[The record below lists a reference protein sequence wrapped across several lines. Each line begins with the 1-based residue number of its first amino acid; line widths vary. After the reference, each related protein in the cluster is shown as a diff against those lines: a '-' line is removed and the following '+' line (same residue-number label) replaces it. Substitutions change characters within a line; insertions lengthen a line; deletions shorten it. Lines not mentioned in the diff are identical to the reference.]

1 VDVAGLL
8 FRDGTWDRD
17 IWRCVDELNE
27 YRLPDRFGPGDR
39 ILDLGA
45 HVGAF
50 TYACLRRGAGHVTAY
65 EADSANYDLLVHNL
79 MKACHAAHRAS
90 LHFAAVW
97 RSDRPA
103 GLLSHG
109 GYPDAHNTG
118 GGGVF
123 WGAPGGQA
131 VPAVPFDV
139 AIVRTL
145 GPAGPPLRLVK
156 LDIEG
161 SEWPCLLTSRNLR
174 LVQALCGEYHA
185 VPAGIPE
192 HARVEGFPAYTPEV
206 LKGFLAAQGFGRV
219 TLEPTDERLGRF
231 WAERE

>member
-1 VDVAGLL
+1 MVGLL

-17 IWRCVDELNE
+17 IWRSVHELNE
-27 YRLPDRFGPGDR
+27 YRLPDRFGPADR

-45 HVGAF
+45 HTGAF
-50 TYACLRRGAGHVTAY
+50 TYACLRRGAGHVSAY
-65 EADSANYDLLVHNL
+65 ESDSQNYDLLVHNL
-79 MKACHAAHRAS
+79 MKACRAAHRAS

-97 RSDRPA
+97 RNDRPE

-109 GYPDAHNTG
+109 GYPDAMNTG

-123 WGAPGGQA
+123 WGAPAGQA
-131 VPAVPFDV
+131 VPAVAFDV
-139 AIVRTL
+139 AVVHAL
-145 GPAGPPLRLVK
+145 GPNGPPLRLVK

-161 SEWPCLLTSRNLR
+161 SEWPCLLTSRNLP
-174 LVQALCGEYHA
+174 LVRALCGEYHA
-185 VPAGIPE
+185 VHDYIPE

-206 LKGFLAAQGFGRV
+206 LKELLAARGFGRV
-219 TLEPTDERLGRF
+219 TLEPTDGRLGRF